1 MGDSSQKK
9 EPDNS
14 NKDSKQ
20 KKNEAFLVEL
30 ETKKNYDSD
39 SGKSSSRT
47 GNREQKNKLDL
58 PGKQKVKKKK
68 SSQFKKNANADY
80 LESWAEPNNVFE
92 SDDEDGNLENAVQHQ
107 KAQKNDSSDSEESGL
122 APIYRED

>member
-47 GNREQKNKLDL
+47 GNRE
-58 PGKQKVKKKK
+58 
-68 SSQFKKNANADY
+68 
-80 LESWAEPNNVFE
+80 
-92 SDDEDGNLENAVQHQ
+92 
-107 KAQKNDSSDSEESGL
+107 
-122 APIYRED
+122 